1 MWQRDDSKN
10 QRMKWEEDHFDWD
23 KEQNRKSQTEEQ
35 RPSDSDHIQAERYD
49 PSDDD
54 PMVADVDSEHRT
66 MGMLCHL
73 AALSFYFGIPFGN
86 FLGPL
91 GLWCWGKNKMAFVDY
106 HGKEALNFQI
116 CLAMYLIVS
125 GILAFV
131 LIGIPMLA
139 IGVLASFVMPIIA
152 GLKANE
158 GVYYRYP
165 AIVRF
170 IK

>member
-1 MWQRDDSKN
+1 MWKQDDSSNK
-10 QRMKWEEDHFDWD
+10 RMKWEEDQFDWGND
-23 KEQNRKSQTEEQ
+23 QNRGSQAEEQ
-35 RPSDSDHIQAERYD
+35 RPSDSDQRQAERYD
-49 PSDDD
+49 PSDDERM
-54 PMVADVDSEHRT
+54 PAGVDSEHRT

-91 GLWCWGKNKMAFVDY
+91 GIWCWGKHKMQFVDY

-116 CLAMYLIVS
+116 CLTMYMIVS

-131 LIGIPMLA
+131 MIGFPMLA
-139 IGVLASFVMPIIA
+139 VGVLASFVMPIIA

-158 GVYYRYP
+158 GVYFRYP
-165 AIVRF
+165 GIVRF